1 MFLPLYKCKGKEK
14 LLKHL
19 ENRIAASGIRQSC
32 GRYKISAAKEAI
44 RQDLERASDKYE
56 ASKSGTAFRNG
67 DETQEDNDTS
77 AQPQTQ
83 TMGAALREPQRDEMS
98 MR

>member
-1 MFLPLYKCKGKEK
+1 MEEK
-14 LLKHL
+14 FQSILKTEYQHR
-19 ENRIAASGIRQSC
+19 EYVNP
-32 GRYKISAAKEAI
+32 AAKEAI
-44 RQDLERASDKYE
+44 RQDLERASDKYAVSE
-56 ASKSGTAFRNG
+56 SGTAFRKG

-83 TMGAALREPQRDEMS
+83 AMGAALREPQRDEMS